1 MFTCGS
7 HGSLVGIVIW
17 LADGRFGIRI
27 PTNVQTS
34 SCTQPASY
42 SVGTNGVLDLTNHLD
57 IVPRLRMSGEMSPL
71 PLTPSWLEQ
80 RQLYLS
86 YLFTYITTVFVEV
99 KGAMNVEWGLQGNW
113 LTQSKSPENP
123 LEIRLGEPQTGSEPL
138 SCIS

>member
-1 MFTCGS
+1 
-7 HGSLVGIVIW
+7 
-17 LADGRFGIRI
+17 
-27 PTNVQTS
+27 
-34 SCTQPASY
+34 
-42 SVGTNGVLDLTNHLD
+42 
-57 IVPRLRMSGEMSPL
+57 MSGEMSPL